1 MSKPSPLSN
10 AIFDT
15 VYTNSSAI
23 NSSIDGQFTITDSLR
38 LNTLKVEELWKVAL
52 AGWLSWLEHHPV
64 HQKVAGS
71 IPGQGTYPGCGFDPL
86 SGSLPEADPS
96 SSLTSMFL
104 SLPHLPFS
112 LSKISKH
119 ILR

>member
-38 LNTLKVEELWKVAL
+38 LNTFKVEEL
-52 AGWLSWLEHHPV
+52 
-64 HQKVAGS
+64 
-71 IPGQGTYPGCGFDPL
+71 
-86 SGSLPEADPS
+86 
-96 SSLTSMFL
+96 
-104 SLPHLPFS
+104 
-112 LSKISKH
+112 
-119 ILR
+119 